1 MSFKSILTFPTDPES
16 NNASLAY
23 AATLATNQGG
33 HLEAFCLG
41 IDRSQVGYYYA
52 GANALIQ
59 QQTMERALADSEES
73 EAWARKYLEGSAF
86 TWSVDK
92 AMVGLPG
99 LSSLVSLHARFNDI
113 VVLSKPYI
121 EGREPQQETIVEA
134 TLFEGH
140 APIIVVP
147 EEGQFSY
154 PPKRIVIAWNES
166 PEALATVKAALP
178 LLQNAEKVNIVVI
191 DPPAHAAN
199 RSDPGGQL
207 SQMLARH
214 GVDVEISVL
223 AKSLPR
229 VADVLLRHVTDM
241 NADMVVMGAYGH
253 SRFRE
258 AVLGGA
264 TRYMLEQSNVPLF
277 MAH

>member
-1 MSFKSILTFPTDPES
+1 MSFKTVITFPSDPAIS
-16 NNASLAY
+16 RPALDFASMLA
-23 AATLATNQGG
+23 ANQDG

-41 IDRSQVGYYYA
+41 VDRTQVGYYYA

-59 QQTMERALADSEES
+59 QETLERVHADSKEC
-73 EAWARKYLEGSAF
+73 EAWARQSLEGSVF

-92 AMVGLPG
+92 AVVGMPG
-99 LSSLVSLHARFNDI
+99 LSTLVSLHARFSD
-113 VVLSKPYI
+113 VVILPKPYGDGHGA
-121 EGREPQQETIVEA
+121 ELEAIVEA
-134 TLFEGH
+134 SLFEGH

-147 EEGQFSY
+147 SEAKMSY
-154 PPKRIVIAWNES
+154 PPKRVVIAWNES
-166 PEALATVKAALP
+166 PEALNAVRAALP
-178 LLQNAEKVNIVVI
+178 LLKSADKVNIAVI

-223 AKSLPR
+223 AKSMPR
-229 VADVLLRHVTDM
+229 VADVLMRHTSDMNTDM
-241 NADMVVMGAYGH
+241 IVMGAYGH

-258 AVLGGA
+258 AILGGA
-264 TRYMLEQSNVPLF
+264 TRYMLEKTNLPIF